1 LKGVPF
7 PPILNLLV
15 TATNLV
21 NIDLWKIPY
30 SGYVAAEEMVTQ
42 LVPMTRL
49 KSLFLGFHSP
59 QSCPDPEHRPPPPL
73 TRAVLPALTHLSYR
87 GVSEFLED
95 FVARIH
101 TPLLH
106 NADITFFNQL
116 IFDIPRLPQFIRP
129 LNKFKAFDQAHVLFQ
144 SRYVQVK
151 LSSQAGTVDEAIF
164 KLKISCKPSDWQLS
178 SLAQVCNWSFT
189 PYSTIERLYICEN
202 AESGLQRQDDMENTQ
217 WIELLRPFIAVKDLY
232 LSEGLAQLV
241 ALALRESVGASDVL
255 PALQNL
261 FFEGLEPSTRRP
273 FRAAIGPFIAARES
287 SGRPVAEHYSE

>member
-1 LKGVPF
+1 
-7 PPILNLLV
+7 
-15 TATNLV
+15 
-21 NIDLWKIPY
+21 
-30 SGYVAAEEMVTQ
+30 MVTQ

-189 PYSTIERLYICEN
+189 PYSTIERRIGSATARRHGEYAMDRTFTPVYRCEGSLPIRGTC
-202 AESGLQRQDDMENTQ
+202 ATC
-217 WIELLRPFIAVKDLY
+217 RPRPAGVRRGI
-232 LSEGLAQLV
+232 
-241 ALALRESVGASDVL
+241 RCITRASKSFL
-255 PALQNL
+255 
-261 FFEGLEPSTRRP
+261 
-273 FRAAIGPFIAARES
+273 
-287 SGRPVAEHYSE
+287 